1 MAAMPAKEWRAEQLE
16 WLLGVL
22 RKRGAHADKAEEIL
36 DYFTPERITDVA
48 VHNTH
53 APIRQVDA
61 YGLLIYVDANGYAAH
76 VHFPCGAEDVTE

>member
-36 DYFTPERITDVA
+36 DYFTPECITDVA
-48 VHNTH
+48 VHRAH
-53 APIRQVDA
+53 VGVGKIEA
-61 YGLLIYVDANGYAAH
+61 YGLIIDVDANGYAAH
-76 VHFPCGAEDVTE
+76 VHFPYGAEDVTE